1 MDNTAMP
8 LVSDL
13 YDRAMAYR
21 AATIAKSYSYQ
32 KLKPRLQRVIAAI
45 IRELLAARPQDSE
58 PAWSNVSI
66 SRTRSSEIGINE
78 EILQNLLDGLT
89 QQGLSS
95 GSLDTRALH

>member
-1 MDNTAMP
+1 
-8 LVSDL
+8 
-13 YDRAMAYR
+13 
-21 AATIAKSYSYQ
+21 
-32 KLKPRLQRVIAAI
+32 
-45 IRELLAARPQDSE
+45 LAARPQDSE

-95 GSLDTRALH
+95 GSLDTRALHRRVKKLAEDGGRAFVER